1 MLQDEV
7 YGKLRARNLE
17 VPGVAGIGERANHRV
32 GARQRQHVK
41 FGQHERIVHIA
52 RDVDFPGDRDV
63 LGDDDFHGLSIG
75 YIRASR
81 KLQRSEGAL

>member
-1 MLQDEV
+1 MLHDEV

-17 VPGVAGIGERANHRV
+17 VSGVAGIGERANRCV

-52 RDVDFPGDRDV
+52 RDVEFPGDRDV
-63 LGDDDFHGLSIG
+63 LGDDDFHALSIG
-75 YIRASR
+75 YIRALR
-81 KLQRSEGAL
+81 KLQSAKGAL